1 MTSDDL
7 SDGFPHQVR
16 GRLSSNEEALMTS
29 DDL

>member
-1 MTSDDL
+1 MTSDGL

-16 GRLSSNEEALMTS
+16 GRLSANDEALMTS